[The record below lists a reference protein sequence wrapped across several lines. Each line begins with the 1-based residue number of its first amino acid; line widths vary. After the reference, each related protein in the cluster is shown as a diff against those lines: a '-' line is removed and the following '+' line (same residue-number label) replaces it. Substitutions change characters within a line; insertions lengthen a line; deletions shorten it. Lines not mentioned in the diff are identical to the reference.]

1 MRQDEK
7 REDLDPIGE
16 EITIDDFSKI
26 DLRVGVVREA
36 GLVDG
41 AERLVRLMVDI
52 GEGRTRQV
60 LAGIRSAYPEP
71 EKLVGKKVVVV
82 ANLKPR
88 QMRFGLS
95 EGMILAGVGGSDR
108 LSITTFDGELLPG
121 DKVT

>member
-52 GEGRTRQV
+52 GEGRKRQV